1 MLFCDWKKNRLVEAL
16 QLVGGVGQRSEMC
29 EADLPCLHR
38 FQALGQAGS
47 LLANRERVPDGVR
60 VHVAVDADPVARG
73 IEAGCL
79 PLLAL
84 SEERG
89 IACEIDLEV
98 VDDAPQALQDEA

>member
-1 MLFCDWKKNRLVEAL
+1 
-16 QLVGGVGQRSEMC
+16 
-29 EADLPCLHR
+29 
-38 FQALGQAGS
+38 
-47 LLANRERVPDGVR
+47 
-60 VHVAVDADPVARG
+60 VAVDADPVARG

-98 VDDAPQALQDEA
+98 VDDAPQALQDEAVIGSAST